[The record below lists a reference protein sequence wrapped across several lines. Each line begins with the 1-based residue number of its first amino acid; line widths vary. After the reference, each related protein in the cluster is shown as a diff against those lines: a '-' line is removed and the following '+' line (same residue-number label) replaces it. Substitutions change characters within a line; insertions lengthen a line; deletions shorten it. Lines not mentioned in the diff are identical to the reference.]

1 MSEEPRVRVERDGA
15 IAHVILNRPEKR
27 NGLDLGMFEAIIA
40 AGEELLDMAGL
51 RAVVLRG
58 AGGCFCAGL
67 DFLSFMVSGPEGRE
81 WLLER
86 GASGANRAQRIAT
99 IWQEVPVPVIAAIE
113 GVAFGGGCQLAAG
126 ADIRIA
132 APDARL
138 SVMEIKWGLIPDMG
152 ITTTLARQLRPDVL
166 RELTWTG
173 RIVEGE
179 EAERIGLVTRLADDP
194 VAAAT
199 ELATTIASKAPNSIR
214 AGKALLRD
222 MAGRTPREALELE
235 TELQLPLLMSG
246 NQMEAVM
253 ANMEE
258 REPVFEDV

>member
-1 MSEEPRVRVERDGA
+1 MSDEPRVRIERDGA
-15 IAHVILNRPEKR
+15 IAHVILNRPDKR
-27 NGLDLGMFEAIIA
+27 NGLDLGMFEAIID
-40 AGEELLDMAGL
+40 AGEQLLDASGV

-58 AGGCFCAGL
+58 AGGFFCAGL
-67 DFLSFMVSGPEGRE
+67 DFMSFMASGPEGRE

-86 GASGANRAQRIAT
+86 GDSGANRAQRIAT

-132 APDARL
+132 APDAQL

-152 ITTTLARQLRPDVL
+152 ITMTLAQQLRPDVL

-173 RIVEGE
+173 RTVQGD
-179 EAERIGLVTRLADDP
+179 EAVDLGLVTHLADDP

-199 ELATTIASKAPNSIR
+199 ELAQTIASKSPHAIR

-222 MAGRTPREALELE
+222 MAGRSPREALELE
-235 TELQLPLLMSG
+235 TELQLPLIMGS

-253 ANMEE
+253 ANMEG
-258 REPVFEDV
+258 REAVYEDV